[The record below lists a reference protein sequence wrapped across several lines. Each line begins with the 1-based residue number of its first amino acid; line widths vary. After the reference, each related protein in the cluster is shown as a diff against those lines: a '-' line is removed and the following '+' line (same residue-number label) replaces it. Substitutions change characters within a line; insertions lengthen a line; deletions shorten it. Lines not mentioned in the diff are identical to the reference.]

1 MTLGKRE
8 TNDDDGDGV
17 ETETATATAQL
28 TATETKPQSEQA
40 SERVPE
46 RNIQAI
52 ITEFTEKAVNGQPG
66 RAGQTDEEIRNLCRA
81 EA

>member
-8 TNDDDGDGV
+8 TNDDDDDGRV
-17 ETETATATAQL
+17 ETETATAQL

-40 SERVPE
+40 AERVPE

-66 RAGQTDEEIRNLCRA
+66 RAGRTDEEIRNLCRA